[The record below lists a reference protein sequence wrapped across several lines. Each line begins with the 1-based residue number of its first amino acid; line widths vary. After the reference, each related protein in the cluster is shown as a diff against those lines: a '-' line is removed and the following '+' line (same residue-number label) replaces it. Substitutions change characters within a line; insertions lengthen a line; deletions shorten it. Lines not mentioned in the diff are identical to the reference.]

1 MQFNHF
7 TLLRRPQ
14 QDFNFFT
21 AKSVCIEVRE
31 RGKPFFSKVN
41 LFSFIFQNTTK
52 LNKI

>member
-7 TLLRRPQ
+7 TLLGRPQ
-14 QDFNFFT
+14 QDFSLFT

-31 RGKPFFSKVN
+31 RGMAFFPKVN
-41 LFSFIFQNTTK
+41 LFSFILQNTTK